1 MVTKVRTIDFLP
13 EIFRT
18 KSNEQFLQGTL
29 DQLVQQPDF
38 KRIQGYIGSK
48 FGYGINPND
57 KYLVEPTKTRT
68 DYQLEPSV
76 IFKKTDTEQ
85 AKERC
90 NPGLPCW
97 LDQQERHFGAFPCT
111 HIG

>member
-68 DYQLEPSV
+68 DYQLEPGV
-76 IFKKTDTEQ
+76 VFL
-85 AKERC
+85 KE
-90 NPGLPCW
+90 NTNKIAANLLLEVSDDPDSKSLKNF
-97 LDQQERHFGAFPCT
+97 LILNYFG
-111 HIG
+111 